1 MESPNLELLT
11 NAAEL
16 LKPLLDELV
25 FVGGCIAALLITDQA
40 SGNARPTYD
49 VDAIAAI
56 TSRADYITFSE
67 RLHKLGFTEDTR
79 EDAPICR
86 WRNGETILDVMP
98 LDERILGFS
107 NRWYEPAMEYAEERE
122 LKPGLRIRVV
132 SASYFCA
139 TKFDA
144 FRGRGA
150 NDYFSSHDLEDLIAV
165 IDGRPQLVDELR
177 SAPDD
182 VRTYVASEIS
192 RLLSTTQCLD
202 ALPGYLLPDSASQ
215 ARVGSLL
222 ERLRELS
229 AL

>member
-1 MESPNLELLT
+1 MESPNLELLM

-25 FVGGCIAALLITDQA
+25 FVGGCVAALLITDRA
-40 SGNARPTYD
+40 AGNIRPTYD

-56 TSRADYITFSE
+56 ASRADYITFSE
-67 RLHKLGFTEDTR
+67 RLHELGFTEDTR

-98 LDERILGFS
+98 LDEKILGFS
-107 NRWYEPAMEYAEERE
+107 NRWYKPAMEYAEEYE
-122 LKPGLRIRVV
+122 LKLDLRIRVV
-132 SASYFCA
+132 SAPYFCA

-144 FRGRGA
+144 FRGRGKS
-150 NDYFSSHDLEDLIAV
+150 DYFSSHDLEDLIAV
-165 IDGRPQLVDELR
+165 IDGRRQIVDELR
-177 SAPDD
+177 SAPED

-192 RLLSTTQCLD
+192 RLLSTTQFLD
-202 ALPGYLLPDSASQ
+202 AVPGYLLPDSASQ
-215 ARVGSLL
+215 ARVGGLL

-229 AL
+229 VL